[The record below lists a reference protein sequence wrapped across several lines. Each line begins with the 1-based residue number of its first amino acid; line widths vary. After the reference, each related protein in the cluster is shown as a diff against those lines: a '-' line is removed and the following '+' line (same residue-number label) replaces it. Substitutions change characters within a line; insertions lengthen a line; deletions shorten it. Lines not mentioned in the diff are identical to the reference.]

1 MLVNSHPGNR
11 FIYNAPLESKTICDA
26 LSTYKPAVPTNN
38 PIAQPFHY
46 ILLIIEIFSLTGS
59 FCF

>member
-11 FIYNAPLESKTICDA
+11 FIYNAPLESKTVCDT
-26 LSTYKPAVPTNN
+26 LSTCKTAVPTNT

-46 ILLIIEIFSLTGS
+46 IIDY
-59 FCF
+59 